1 MRAPRAV
8 DIFAGVGGMSLGFEM
23 AGFQVVAAVDNNP
36 INVQAYS
43 NNFGNTH
50 CFEAD
55 ISELT
60 AADLR
65 DEADFDDEV
74 DVLFGGPPCQGFSVI
89 GKRRSEDPRNELLIH
104 FARLLKE
111 LNPKYFVVEN
121 VGGLLIGDARSTLN
135 RFLSKARSAGY
146 SLVKPLTVLD
156 AQAYG
161 VPQQRRRLFVL
172 GYRSELPAPEYP
184 KASADHVTVWDAI
197 GDLACIDEHATDLH
211 TDIYSGP
218 IGKASQYALTLRTS
232 SAQKVKNLSG
242 CARSLHGE
250 DAVKRFAATAQGKRE
265 HVSKFDRL
273 SATGVA
279 LTLRAGTGP
288 ENGSFMAPR
297 PIHPVHPRCITVR
310 EAARLHSF
318 PDSFEFDPTKWH
330 GFRQVGNSVP
340 PLLAAAV
347 ATSVF
352 DALTRVSARHSKQR

>member
-8 DIFAGVGGMSLGFEM
+8 DIFAGVGGMSRGFEM
-23 AGFQVVAAVDNNP
+23 AGFEVIAAVDNNP
-36 INVQAYS
+36 INVEAYS
-43 NNFGNTH
+43 LNFEDTH

-65 DEADFDDEV
+65 EEAEFDDEV

-111 LNPKYFVVEN
+111 LKPKYFVVEN
-121 VGGLLIGDARSTLN
+121 VAGLLIGDARSTLN

-146 SLVKPLTVLD
+146 SIVEPLTILD
-156 AQAYG
+156 AQEFG

-172 GYRSELPAPEYP
+172 GHRTELAAPDYP
-184 KASADHVTVWDAI
+184 KPTAARVTVWDAI

-211 TDIYSGP
+211 TDIYTGP

-232 SAQKVKNLSG
+232 NGSKVKNLSG

-250 DAVKRFAATAQGKRE
+250 DAIKRFKATPQGKRE
-265 HVSKFDRL
+265 AVSKFDRL
-273 SATGVA
+273 SATSVA

-288 ENGSFMAPR
+288 ENGSYMAPR
-297 PIHPVHPRCITVR
+297 PIHPIHARCITVR

-340 PLLAAAV
+340 PLLAKAV
-347 ATSVF
+347 AASIKK
-352 DALTRVSARHSKQR
+352 ALRRAEER

>member
-1 MRAPRAV
+1 MTAPRAV
-8 DIFAGVGGMSLGFEM
+8 DLFAGVGGMSLGFEQ
-23 AGFQVVAAVDNNP
+23 AGFEVVAAIDNNP
-36 INVQAYS
+36 INVTAYS
-43 NNFGNTH
+43 ANFPDTH
-50 CFEAD
+50 CFAAD
-55 ISELT
+55 VAQLS

-65 DEADFDDEV
+65 AEADFYDDV

-111 LNPKYFVVEN
+111 LKPKYFVVEN
-121 VGGLLIGDARSTLN
+121 VGGLLIGDARATLN
-135 RFLSKARSAGY
+135 RFLADATAAGY
-146 SLVKPLTVLD
+146 SIVQPLTILD

-172 GYRSELPAPEYP
+172 GHQHSALAPEYP
-184 KASADHVTVWDAI
+184 KPTLSRVSVWDAI
-197 GDLACIDEHATDLH
+197 GDLACIDEHAPDLV

-218 IGKASQYALTLRTS
+218 LGKPSDYALTLRATGRN
-232 SAQKVKNLSG
+232 AKNLSG
-242 CARSLHGE
+242 CARSFHNE
-250 DAVKRFAATAQGKRE
+250 ATVKRFAATQPGKRE
-265 HVSKFDRL
+265 PISKFDRL
-273 SATGVA
+273 SPSGVA

-288 ENGSFMAPR
+288 ENGSYMAPR

-318 PDSFEFDPTKWH
+318 PDSFQFDPTKWH

-347 ATSVF
+347 ARSVF
-352 DALTRVSARHSKQR
+352 KAVKASRNEPRRRR